1 MRIGVYVGSF
11 DPVHKG
17 HIKVVNYLINNH
29 YVEKCIIVPT
39 LGYWDKNNQIDINKR
54 IDMLKTYESE
64 NIIIDSKNNSLPY
77 SYLILNSLKIEYPND
92 ELYLI
97 IGNDLISE
105 FDKWK
110 NYEEILKHKV
120 IVIKRI
126 KINTRDYVNK
136 LNAKGRF
143 VILDKFRNMHVSSTM
158 IRDNFYNEPK
168 ENLLKVIDEKVYNYI
183 IENDLYKG
191 GKQ

>member
-17 HIKVVNYLINNH
+17 HMKVVNYLINNH

-39 LGYWDKNNQIDINKR
+39 LGYWDKNNQIDISKR

-64 NIIIDSKNNSLPY
+64 NIIIDTKNNDLPY
-77 SYLILNSLKIEYPND
+77 SYLILNSLKTEYPND

-126 KINTRDYVNK
+126 KVNTRDYVNK

-143 VILDKFRNMHVSSTM
+143 VILDNFRNMHVSSTM
-158 IRDNFYNEPK
+158 VRDNFYNETK
-168 ENLLKVIDEKVYNYI
+168 ENLLKAIDEKVYNYI
-183 IENDLYKG
+183 IENNLYKG
-191 GKQ
+191 GK